1 MLKEFIWR
9 TFEDTGDIDFY
20 VFYKEFEDK
29 NMAVKDKFF
38 AEEEAAI
45 SK

>member
-1 MLKEFIWR
+1 MFKEFIWR

-20 VFYKEFEDK
+20 VFYKEFEGK
-29 NMAVKDKFF
+29 NKAGKDKFI